1 MIYDPAIEL
10 ASSHATNRGMNSIS
24 SLSFSLS
31 LQVCFASAAA
41 VAPSLPEPAAISCY
55 KSLLLH
61 LIRGLGHF
69 FRLDRPGES
78 RRMSPVIF
86 FFLYLLGSNTLHVD
100 TSVSYVA
107 TMMKIAHNRN

>member
-69 FRLDRPGES
+69 FRLDRPGEREKENVARHIFLS
-78 RRMSPVIF
+78 LLWLEYSPCR
-86 FFLYLLGSNTLHVD
+86 HVRKLCSIYD
-100 TSVSYVA
+100 EDCS
-107 TMMKIAHNRN
+107 